1 MEERWISILLE
12 QQGTWRILG
21 IASRKEMWGLIKKR
35 SQSSSDPLERAGSR
49 TQHRI
54 LNHWCHDRL
63 SHTMPKP
70 RKCFYLWHSLE
81 RGQKTCRKRRLERI
95 EQVLPDTTGWQHS
108 WIHGICGFL
117 NKSNPISMLAWRTR
131 SPQDPPLRSYRQ
143 MIITG
148 KLTTRHWIAK
158 DI

>member
-21 IASRKEMWGLIKKR
+21 IASRKEMRGLMKKR
-35 SQSSSDPLERAGSR
+35 SQSSADPLERAGSR

-63 SHTMPKP
+63 SHTRNMPKP
-70 RKCFYLWHSLE
+70 RKCFCLWHSLE

-95 EQVLPDTTGWQHS
+95 ETSV
-108 WIHGICGFL
+108 C
-117 NKSNPISMLAWRTR
+117 RTR
-131 SPQDPPLRSYRQ
+131 QDGSTREFTASVVSWTRAIRLAFQ
-143 MIITG
+143 HGGQGAHKTHLWGATG
-148 KLTTRHWIAK
+148 RW
-158 DI
+158 